1 MFCFDHLLSVTE
13 QLSGVKTML
22 QLKLHKTKLLSE
34 KNLLLFVGKQNDLT
48 DENEGE
54 RITVSTLSGKNY
66 IKSFRLAGYT
76 VMNLCEWTEPVV
88 ILLE

>member
-34 KNLLLFVGKQNDLT
+34 KNFLLFVGKQNDLT

-54 RITVSTLSGKNY
+54 RITVSTHSEKTISNPLGWQD
-66 IKSFRLAGYT
+66 IQ
-76 VMNLCEWTEPVV
+76 
-88 ILLE
+88 

>member
-34 KNLLLFVGKQNDLT
+34 KNFLLFVGRFNRWKWRREDNRLYAL
-48 DENEGE
+48 
-54 RITVSTLSGKNY
+54 RKNY

-76 VMNLCEWTEPVV
+76 VMNLCECTEPVV
-88 ILLE
+88 ILLK

>member
-13 QLSGVKTML
+13 QLSGVKMML

-34 KNLLLFVGKQNDLT
+34 KNFLLFVGKQNDLT

-54 RITVSTLSGKNY
+54 RITVSTL
-66 IKSFRLAGYT
+66 
-76 VMNLCEWTEPVV
+76 
-88 ILLE
+88 